1 MNKGYLYIVFLLI
14 SIILINA
21 CSTKK
26 NTALRRTYHNITAH
40 YNAFFN
46 GREAF
51 KDGMRTLDKSQKDD
65 FTKMLPLFIYEN
77 NSNLGS
83 ISGKMDRAIEKAS
96 KVIKKHSITAKPKR
110 KKGKLTESEK
120 EFYAKKEFNNWVD
133 DSYLM
138 MGKAYV
144 YKKDYASA
152 RTNFNFIVSQFP
164 NNPIKYE
171 ALIWITRLDLLEKK
185 YKNAIENLERLD
197 GEKNLPKKLEE
208 DLATTYADY
217 YIKKEKY
224 KDAVPWLINS
234 INTEKKKKYR
244 VRYKYILAQVYQHE
258 NDFKKASEMYRQV
271 IKMNPPYEMAFNAK
285 INRATSY
292 DNNSGRGK
300 EITKQLQKMLKDDK
314 NIDYQDQIYF
324 AIGNI
329 ALKDGN
335 KPEAIKNF
343 KLSAETSVSN
353 NAQKAISFLNLG
365 RLYFERPDYPNSQA
379 YYDSCMS
386 FLPKDYPGYE
396 ELSAKTIILNELIT
410 NLNEVS
416 KQDSLQK
423 VAAMSPK
430 ERNKLIDGIIQKLKE
445 EEARKRAEEQQ
456 RIMDNMM
463 FGQNNGGNINN
474 QSQAGKWYFYNTTSL
489 SMGKSEFIRKWGNR
503 KLEDNWRRKDKT
515 SVSFEE
521 IAEDDQTEID
531 SSTINTFD
539 PKSREYYMHDLPL
552 TDSLLEVSHNKIKAG
567 LFNAG
572 KVYKDKLNDFPK
584 AIESFEELNRR
595 YPKNENELEAW
606 YYSYQAAMLNKDD
619 PKKEHY
625 KNLIVSE
632 YPNSNFAK
640 ILTNPDYLA
649 ELEAENHKIY
659 NLYDRA
665 YQEFR
670 RRNYS
675 KTIEFA
681 NYADS
686 VFTENPLVSKFKL
699 LKALSIG
706 GTGNVDELKAELT
719 SIVNDYPNS
728 DEKATADYILSRVTA
743 ENYTNFIP
751 QGQTSS
757 YVTDNANT
765 PIDSATTTTPDEIIA
780 QEFYKYNKDAKHYYV
795 VAIENNDIDINR
807 IKFDITSY
815 NVENFLMFDF
825 EAKKIPFNKNIQ
837 FVIVKTLKNRRQAS
851 KYFKI
856 ITKRSDVFTSLRP
869 MDYQQFIISKENFE
883 KLRDD
888 KDIEKY
894 LRFYRKNY
902 N

>member
-1 MNKGYLYIVFLLI
+1 LNRRYLYIVFLLI

-26 NTALRRTYHNITAH
+26 NTGLRRTYHNVTAH

-46 GREAF
+46 GREAY
-51 KDGMRTLDKSQKDD
+51 KSGMHSLEKSQKDD
-65 FTKMLPLFIYEN
+65 FTKMLPIFIYEN

-83 ISGKMDRAIEKAS
+83 VSGKMDRAIEKAS
-96 KVIKKHSITAKPKR
+96 KVIRKHSITAKPKR
-110 KKGKLTESEK
+110 KKGKLTEREK

-138 MGKAYV
+138 MGKSFIL
-144 YKKDYASA
+144 KKDYASA

-164 NNPIKYE
+164 NEPIKYE

-185 YKNAIENLERLD
+185 YKSAIENLERLD
-197 GEKNLPKKLEE
+197 GEKDLPKKLEKE
-208 DLATTYADY
+208 LATTYADY

-224 KDAVPWLINS
+224 KDAVPWLINA
-234 INTEKKKKYR
+234 IDTEKKKKYR
-244 VRYKYILAQVYQHE
+244 VRYKYVLAQVYQHE
-258 NDFKKASEMYRQV
+258 DNYKKASEMYRQV

-335 KPEAIKNF
+335 KSEAIKNF

-396 ELSAKTIILNELIT
+396 KLSAKTIVLNELII
-410 NLNEVS
+410 NLNEVRN
-416 KQDSLQK
+416 QDSLQRI
-423 VAAMSPK
+423 AALSPN
-430 ERNKLIDGIIQKLKE
+430 ERNKIIDKIIQKLKE
-445 EEARKRAEEQQ
+445 EEERKRAEEQQ

-463 FGQNNGGNINN
+463 FGQNNGGNTNN

-489 SMGKSEFIRKWGNR
+489 GMGKSEFIRKWGSR

-515 SVSFEE
+515 SVSFDE

-539 PKSREYYMHDLPL
+539 PKSRDYYLHDLPL
-552 TDSLLEVSHNKIKAG
+552 TDSLLEVSNNKIKEG
-567 LFNAG
+567 LFNAA
-572 KVYKDKLNDFPK
+572 KVYKDKLNNFPK
-584 AIESFEELNRR
+584 AIETFEELNRR
-595 YPKNENELEAW
+595 YPENDNKLESW
-606 YYSYQAAMLNKDD
+606 YYSYQAAMLNKDK

-625 KNLIVSE
+625 KNLIVSQ

-675 KTIEFA
+675 KTIEFS

-686 VFTENPLVSKFKL
+686 VFAENPLVSKFKL

-706 GTGNVDELKAELT
+706 GTGNVDELKTELT
-719 SIVNDYPNS
+719 SIVKDYPNS
-728 DEKATADYILSRVTA
+728 DEKATAEYILSRVTA

-751 QGQTSS
+751 QGQTGS
-757 YVTDNANT
+757 YVADKANT
-765 PIDSATTTTPDEIIA
+765 SIDSATTTTPDEIIA
-780 QEFYKYNKDAKHYYV
+780 LELYNYNKDAKHYYV
-795 VAIENNDIDINR
+795 VAIENNNIDINR

-825 EAKKIPFNKNIQ
+825 EAKKIPFDKKTQ

-883 KLRDD
+883 TLRDD